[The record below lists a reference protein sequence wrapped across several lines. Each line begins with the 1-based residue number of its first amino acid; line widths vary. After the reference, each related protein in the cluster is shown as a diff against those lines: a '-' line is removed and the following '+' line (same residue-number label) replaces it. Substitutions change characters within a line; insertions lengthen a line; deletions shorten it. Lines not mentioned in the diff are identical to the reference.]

1 MVTSTPPRGGPE
13 GDFPAIT
20 SARGSNC
27 LYLKGGNNV
36 ISLAQAR
43 NTWKILMFLFD
54 LVPMS
59 LLMRRGRAVSCEL
72 DDATSAEKSRN
83 L

>member
-1 MVTSTPPRGGPE
+1 MVTSTPPRGGQE

-27 LYLKGGNNV
+27 LYLKEGNNV

-59 LLMRRGRAVSCEL
+59 LLMRRGQAVSCICR
-72 DDATSAEKSRN
+72 EKQESVN
-83 L
+83 